1 MRERTENVVSSQGI
15 AGSARTLQMLDVT
28 TNSLQRGMSMK
39 RALFSSV
46 IGVCLLVSAGC
57 SVAGADM
64 QDSVDRTIKVCTRGD
79 GSCME
84 SNCDELYQPYQ
95 GPGSMFGMQH
105 PDWGTATTYKVVGF
119 RPPTD
124 LEVQSSGDKRWIVRG
139 YAVTAGVHTYVEG
152 RVVASSFKNIATTFL
167 EMEAKESQLVIR
179 LDSGNGQ
186 VLVVAS
192 KDLVG
197 LRLWLTVPSLS
208 ARSRG
213 EQTFE
218 WSFASPPSDLADSWA
233 EGIPIVGYPVN
244 WETKGGVGVH
254 PLCAGDG
261 GAPQR
266 AVFLQGQTW
275 DPETFALSGS
285 VTDRTVTVACELGA
299 IASCHNWGYAP
310 WTEGTR
316 TADGQSAD
324 MTAVEQTCIRMKTAD
339 YCGTGLVH
347 TQYGTQIVVNTPIE
361 KVRHLSAQPRLE
373 AIWNEHGAI
382 CVIDNNRRHQNMYYA
397 CDASIPQCDKDY
409 IAKFAPYFM
418 SSGLP

>member
-1 MRERTENVVSSQGI
+1 
-15 AGSARTLQMLDVT
+15 
-28 TNSLQRGMSMK
+28 MK
-39 RALFSSV
+39 RSLVCSV
-46 IGVCLLVSAGC
+46 IGVCLLASAGC

-84 SNCDELYQPYQ
+84 SNCDELNQPYQ

-124 LEVQSSGDKRWIVRG
+124 QEVSSSGDKRWIVRG

-152 RVVASSFKNIATTFL
+152 RVVGSSFKNSAVTVTD
-167 EMEAKESQLVIR
+167 MVAKESQLVVQVY
-179 LDSGNGQ
+179 DGNGQ
-186 VLVVAS
+186 TLTLAS
-192 KDLVG
+192 KDLVE
-197 LRLWLTVPSLS
+197 LRLSLTIPSLS

-213 EQTFE
+213 AQTFE
-218 WSFASPPSDLADSWA
+218 WSFASPPSELADSWTY
-233 EGIPIVGYPVN
+233 GSPISGYPIN
-244 WETKGGVGVH
+244 WEAKGGAGVL

-275 DPETFALSGS
+275 DPQSFALSGS
-285 VTDRTVTVACELGA
+285 LEDRTVTVTCELGA
-299 IASCHNWGYAP
+299 IAACHNWGYAP
-310 WTEGTR
+310 WTVATR
-316 TADGQSAD
+316 TADGQPVD
-324 MTAVEQTCIRMKTAD
+324 MTAIEQTCIRMKTAD

-347 TQYGTQIVVNTPIE
+347 TQYGTKIVVNTPIE
-361 KVRHLSAQPRLE
+361 MIRHQSVQPKLE

-382 CVIDNNRRHQNMYYA
+382 CVIDSNRRHQNMYYA

-409 IAKFAPYFM
+409 IAKYSPYFM